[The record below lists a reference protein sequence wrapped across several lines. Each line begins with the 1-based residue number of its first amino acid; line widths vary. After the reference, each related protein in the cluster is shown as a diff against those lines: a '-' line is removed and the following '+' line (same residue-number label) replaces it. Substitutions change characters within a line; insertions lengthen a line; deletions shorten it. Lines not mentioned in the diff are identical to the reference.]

1 MKNKKIIWSG
11 LSHVG
16 RVRTN
21 NEDHFL
27 VMKLTQEGL
36 YRLGKYGVD
45 QDETA
50 EYIFAVCDGMGGA
63 NSGEFASKIV
73 VEKLAAKLPA
83 YFQLTKDKPLTEE
96 IANQLYALIIEI
108 NESINHLGKY
118 YEECQGMGTTLT
130 LVWLTGK
137 MIHLVHVGD
146 SRLYL
151 LREGQKILQISE
163 DHTYVNWLLLKGFIK
178 PSQLSTHPQKNV
190 LTQSLGSMSS
200 TLFPQIQSIE
210 IQDNE
215 RILLCSDG
223 LTDSLMDFRIEEYL
237 KQKKEAFWQK
247 KGFDT
252 LAAAL
257 VHFAVAELGR
267 DNTTALI
274 FETAPITSGETPK
287 TDKEVQSKDDLSKIN
302 KIVRPKKLAVKK
314 TNKKYSKKIK

>member
-1 MKNKKIIWSG
+1 MKNKKITWSG

-36 YRLGKYGVD
+36 YRLGKFGTD
-45 QDETA
+45 HDENA

-83 YFQLTKDKPLTEE
+83 YFQKTEDKPLTEA
-96 IANQLYALIIEI
+96 IANELYTLIVEI
-108 NESINHLGKY
+108 NEIINHIGKY

-130 LVWLTGK
+130 LVWVTGK
-137 MIHLVHVGD
+137 MMHLVHIGD

-151 LREGQKILQISE
+151 LREDQKILQVSE
-163 DHTYVNWLLLKGFIK
+163 DHTYVNWLLQKGFIK
-178 PSQLSTHPQKNV
+178 PSQVANHPQKNV

-200 TLFPQIQSIE
+200 TLFPQIQSIC

-237 KQKKEAFWQK
+237 KQKKDSFWKK
-247 KGFDT
+247 KGFDS

-257 VHFAVAELGR
+257 VHFAVDELGR
-267 DNTTALI
+267 DNTTALV
-274 FETAPITSGETPK
+274 FETAAITSSETAKPV
-287 TDKEVQSKDDLSKIN
+287 KELQSKGDLPKKN
-302 KIVRPKKLAVKK
+302 KIVRPKKRALKK
-314 TNKKYSKKIK
+314 TTKVTPKK